1 MNSIVYNIHHRF
13 EFWLDEDFL
22 DEQNIEANVRDEI
35 SSGKIHD
42 YVGLSEFIQRDD
54 TTQSRFI
61 INVHE
66 GDTFVTHVRVL
77 IVTLICHA
85 SMRSFCVR
93 PESGLQTMR
102 NFGNSSLNR
111 L

>member
-1 MNSIVYNIHHRF
+1 MFITSITVLNFGVMKIFGRT
-13 EFWLDEDFL
+13 
-22 DEQNIEANVRDEI
+22 NIEANVRDEI

-77 IVTLICHA
+77 FVTLICHA

-93 PESGLQTMR
+93 PDHEKFRKFKFKPVITGI
-102 NFGNSSLNR
+102 
-111 L
+111 